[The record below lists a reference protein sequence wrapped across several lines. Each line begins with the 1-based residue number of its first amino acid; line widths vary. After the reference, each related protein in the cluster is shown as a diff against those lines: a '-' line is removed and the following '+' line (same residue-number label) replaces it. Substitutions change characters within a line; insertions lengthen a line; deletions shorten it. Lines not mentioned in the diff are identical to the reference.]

1 LSYDTKAID
10 LDRSSTVE
18 VTGLLTFLIKVLI
31 SSTLVVEAYKGLTEA
46 PLPLM
51 ADALATKSALQTSV
65 QSWWSRKSI
74 P

>member
-10 LDRSSTVE
+10 LDRSSTVD

-31 SSTLVVEAYKGLTEA
+31 SSILVVEAYKGLTEA

-51 ADALATKSALQTSV
+51 ADALATKSVLQTSV
-65 QSWWSRKSI
+65 QSWLSRKSI